1 MIFQGIIGCAIVFCQ
16 IALAK
21 RCLSDY
27 SVSEQGLP

>member
-16 IALAK
+16 IALAD
-21 RCLSDY
+21 LSDH